1 MLSYQI
7 QGRRVP
13 WKEHGERKKKLWKQQ
28 GGRCAICGRKCS
40 SPEEGVR
47 HHPLMVSQGGIDI
60 PGLGNEQFICH
71 ECHKKIHPWL
81 KRVI

>member
-1 MLSYQI
+1 MLRYQI
-7 QGRRVP
+7 SKRRVS
-13 WKEHGERKKKLWKQQ
+13 WDTHYGRKVELWEEQ
-28 GGRCAICGRKCS
+28 GGRCAICGRVCA
-40 SPEEGVR
+40 SPDEGVR
-47 HHPLMVSQGGIDI
+47 HHPIMVSQGGIDI